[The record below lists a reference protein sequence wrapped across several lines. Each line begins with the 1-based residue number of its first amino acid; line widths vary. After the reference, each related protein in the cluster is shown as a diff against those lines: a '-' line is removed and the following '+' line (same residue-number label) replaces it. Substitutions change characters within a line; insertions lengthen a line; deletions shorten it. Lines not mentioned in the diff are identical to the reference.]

1 MINTEI
7 NSFIEKINKNKI
19 RVNQKNIKYHTI
31 SVFLDNDEFQI
42 TSLRNDLKTYG
53 RSADVNFVD
62 SVYIDAKRRD
72 FTINALYLDYEGK
85 KKSLK
90 ADGLLATCIQ
100 HEMDHLEGILFI
112 DYLSKLKKSMII
124 KKLSKSKLSRIV
136 V

>member
-1 MINTEI
+1 VINTEI
-7 NSFIEKINKNKI
+7 NSFVEKINKNKI

-72 FTINALYLDYEGK
+72 FTINALYLDYEGNLIDPYNGYQDIIDK
-85 KKSLK
+85 NLK
-90 ADGLLATCIQ
+90 
-100 HEMDHLEGILFI
+100 FI
-112 DYLSKLKKSMII
+112 GSPIERLKEDYL
-124 KKLSKSKLSRIV
+124 RIFRYCRFF
-136 V
+136 